1 MTPTEAIQCLSPKN
15 QSVLEYWYEKAGERA
30 MPSRVDLDPV
40 IDLPKLTLHMF
51 LVDVERGATRFRFR
65 LVGTG
70 VVDHVGRDMT
80 GKYLDELFDHE
91 NHYIEVKEDYL
102 DVVRHRAPRMGVVRF
117 FSDLRGM
124 VSNYER
130 LLLPLSDDGER
141 VNLLFGSCSPLS
153 AQLLSEKMLFDT
165 GRGKRQVA

>member
-1 MTPTEAIQCLSPKN
+1 MQPTEAIHCLSPKN
-15 QSVLEYWYEKAGERA
+15 QSVLEYWYEKAGERE

-40 IDLPKLTLHMF
+40 IDLPKLTMHMF

-70 VVDHVGRDMT
+70 VVDHVGREMT
-80 GKYLDELFDHE
+80 GHYLDELFDHE
-91 NHYIEVKEDYL
+91 KQYIEVKEDYL
-102 DVVRHRAPRMGVVRF
+102 EVVRHRAPQLAVVRF

-141 VNLLFGSCSPLS
+141 INLLFGACSPLS
-153 AQLLSEKMLFDT
+153 AKMLNRDELFDT
-165 GRGKRQVA
+165 RRPGRQVA

>member
-1 MTPTEAIQCLSPKN
+1 MDMIETMQCLSPKN
-15 QSVLEYWYEKAGERA
+15 QSVLEYWLEKSGKRA
-30 MPSRVDLDPV
+30 MASRADLDPV
-40 IDLPKLTLHMF
+40 IDLPKLTMHMF

-91 NHYIEVKEDYL
+91 KHYIEVKEDYL
-102 DVVRHRAPRMGVVRF
+102 EVVRHRAPRLGVVRF

-124 VSNYER
+124 TANYER
-130 LLLPLSDDGER
+130 LLLPLSDDGQR

-153 AQLLSEKMLFDT
+153 ARMLTDKGFSADE
-165 GRGKRQVA
+165 RRRRQVA

>member
-1 MTPTEAIQCLSPKN
+1 MDTLETMRCLSPKN
-15 QSVLEYWYEKAGERA
+15 QSVLEYWQAKAGERA
-30 MPSRVDLDPV
+30 MPSRIDLDPV
-40 IDLPKLTLHMF
+40 IDLPKLTMHMF

-91 NHYIEVKEDYL
+91 KQYIEVKEDYL
-102 DVVRHRAPRMGVVRF
+102 EVVRHRAPRLAIVRF
-117 FSDLRGM
+117 FSDLRGRTA
-124 VSNYER
+124 NYER

-141 VNLLFGSCSPLS
+141 INLLFGSCSPLS
-153 AQLLSEKMLFDT
+153 ARLLNDKMFDADE
-165 GRGKRQVA
+165 RRRRQVA

>member
-1 MTPTEAIQCLSPKN
+1 MAPREAIRCLSPKN
-15 QSVLEYWYEKAGERA
+15 RKVLEYWYAKAGDRE

-40 IDLPKLTLHMF
+40 IDLPKLTMHMF

-80 GKYLDELFDHE
+80 GRYLDELFDHE
-91 NHYIEVKEDYL
+91 KHYIEAKEDYL
-102 DVVRHRAPRMGVVRF
+102 EVVRHRAPRTGLVRF

-130 LLLPLSDDGER
+130 LLLPLSDDGKQI
-141 VNLLFGSCSPLS
+141 NLLFGSCSHLS
-153 AQLLSEKMLFDT
+153 AKLLDDGSTFGLDRH
-165 GRGKRQVA
+165 GRRVA

>member
-1 MTPTEAIQCLSPKN
+1 MDPTEAMRCISPKN
-15 QSVLEYWYEKAGERA
+15 QSVLEYWAAKAGARA

-91 NHYIEVKEDYL
+91 KHYIEVKEDYL
-102 DVVRHRAPRMGVVRF
+102 DVVRLRAPRRALVRF

-124 VSNYER
+124 VANYER

-141 VNLLFGSCSPLS
+141 INLLFGSCSPLS
-153 AQLLSEKMLFDT
+153 AKMLQGTLHCADERS
-165 GRGKRQVA
+165 GRQVA

>member
-1 MTPTEAIQCLSPKN
+1 MDPREAINCLSPKN
-15 QSVLEYWYEKAGERA
+15 RMVLEYWVAKAGDRE
-30 MPSRVDLDPV
+30 MPSRADLDPV
-40 IDLPKLTLHMF
+40 IDLPKLTMHMF

-70 VVDHVGRDMT
+70 VVDHVGREMT

-91 NHYIEVKEDYL
+91 NHYIDTREDYL
-102 DVVRHRAPRMGVVRF
+102 DVIRHRAPRTDIVRF

-130 LLLPLSDDGER
+130 LLLPLSDDGQR
-141 VNLLFGSCSPLS
+141 INLLFGSCSPLS
-153 AQLLSEKMLFDT
+153 ARLLNDASLFGLDRH
-165 GRGKRQVA
+165 GRRVA

>member
-1 MTPTEAIQCLSPKN
+1 MTPIEAMQCLSPKN
-15 QSVLEYWYEKAGERA
+15 QDVLDYWREKAGDRA

-40 IDLPKLTLHMF
+40 IDLPRLTLHMF
-51 LVDVERGATRFRFR
+51 LVDVERGDTRFRFR

-91 NHYIEVKEDYL
+91 NHYIETKEDYL
-102 DVVRHRAPRMGVVRF
+102 DVVRYREPRTDVVRF

-153 AQLLSEKMLFDT
+153 AKMLNDDSLFGLDRH
-165 GRGKRQVA
+165 GRRVA